1 MNAGVPRHHEIQ
13 ISALLSI
20 IEALL
25 LRGETCPVTGLP
37 ARATSAPSSLF
48 QSFGK
53 TNTAGEGYCCGL
65 WPGSESLQSLAHS
78 SHAFAYLHHSMV
90 RECMCLR
97 VRWG

>member
-37 ARATSAPSSLF
+37 ARATSAASDF
-48 QSFGK
+48 F
-53 TNTAGEGYCCGL
+53 EG
-65 WPGSESLQSLAHS
+65 
-78 SHAFAYLHHSMV
+78 
-90 RECMCLR
+90 R
-97 VRWG
+97 